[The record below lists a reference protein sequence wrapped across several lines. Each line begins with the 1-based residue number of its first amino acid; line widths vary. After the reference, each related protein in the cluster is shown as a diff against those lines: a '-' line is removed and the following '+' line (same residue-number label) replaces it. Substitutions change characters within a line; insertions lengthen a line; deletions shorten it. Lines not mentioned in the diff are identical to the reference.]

1 MTNLEREA
9 QNNEFKLLSALMTD
23 PTGGLVDLVSPIISE
38 RDFCHTKNGVCYW
51 GILQVIA
58 DGGTLN
64 PVSLYS
70 EVKGYNKVGEDY
82 IHSLI
87 SDGTGQGALVEA
99 YAENIRNGALVR
111 GLSTLSNEIKAK
123 VDDGDN
129 PTEINKFIQEKSDEI
144 ADISG
149 GVVKRE
155 TSLGY
160 WFGRVIESM
169 TDDRMR
175 KSRFST
181 GFSSLDRFLDG
192 GLEFGNLDVIAGRTG
207 MGKTSFG
214 LNILGNVAMSGIPSM
229 MVSIEM
235 TGDMIMRKL
244 ISSRCKIREGDLMSN
259 NLTDEQWENLRK
271 LYTEEFKDKVVHI
284 DDRSYSLL
292 EVETSIRHMVR

>member
-23 PTGGLVDLVSPIISE
+23 PTGGLVDLVSPNISE
-38 RDFCHTKNGVCYW
+38 RDLCHTKNGVCYW

-169 TDDRMR
+169 TDARMR
-175 KSRFST
+175 QRQGSHPLT
-181 GFSSLDRFLDG
+181 GSLTGAWSSGTSMSLQG
-192 GLEFGNLDVIAGRTG
+192 GPGWGRPH
-207 MGKTSFG
+207 
-214 LNILGNVAMSGIPSM
+214 SG
-229 MVSIEM
+229 
-235 TGDMIMRKL
+235 
-244 ISSRCKIREGDLMSN
+244 
-259 NLTDEQWENLRK
+259 
-271 LYTEEFKDKVVHI
+271 
-284 DDRSYSLL
+284 
-292 EVETSIRHMVR
+292 